1 MLMQRVTVMM
11 MGYTHSCTF
20 TTLSTF
26 TERTTE
32 HRSITYNYVE
42 HLYSI
47 WKQEP
52 PLETRAPI
60 GNKSP
65 HWKQE
70 PPLETRAHIGN
81 KSPHWKQ
88 EPQLETRAPIGN
100 KSPHWKQEPPLES
113 KELIQINI
121 HIAPV
126 ARS

>member
-1 MLMQRVTVMM
+1 MTYESKMLMQRVTVMM
-11 MGYTHSCTF
+11 MRYTHSCTF
-20 TTLSTF
+20 TTVSTF

-32 HRSITYNYVE
+32 HRSITYNYVK

-47 WKQEP
+47 CKQE
-52 PLETRAPI
+52 
-60 GNKSP
+60 P

-70 PPLETRAHIGN
+70 PT
-81 KSPHWKQ
+81 
-88 EPQLETRAPIGN
+88 LETRAPIGN